1 MKGPFAL
8 CKKKL
13 RITPEALRLS
23 ASMARK
29 LPHLG
34 KLNAATRAVP
44 VLPQSP
50 SSPGQSLS
58 RRSSGPLH
66 VLRNH
71 SHHMREEPML
81 GDPPLTMEWQD
92 IGNSNPLWS

>member
-1 MKGPFAL
+1 MYHAKLEGKTAMKGAL
-8 CKKKL
+8 K
-13 RITPEALRLS
+13 LS

-34 KLNAATRAVP
+34 KLNAATWAVP
-44 VLPQSP
+44 VL
-50 SSPGQSLS
+50 QSLS

-71 SHHMREEPML
+71 SHHMREEPIL
-81 GDPPLTMEWQD
+81 GDPPLTMELQD